1 MISEGL
7 VFALLGAALATAL
20 AGAGSAIGVAIAGK
34 AGNGVISEKPDLF
47 GRVLILQALP
57 GTQGIYG
64 FLVAVLIL
72 VKTGLLGG
80 QAADL
85 TPEVGMGLLYAALPI
100 AIGGL
105 VSGIWQG
112 KAAAAAIHMVAKQ
125 PSMSARGMT
134 MTAIV
139 ETYAI
144 LALLVSI
151 LMWVSIPV

>member
-1 MISEGL
+1 MEPGV
-7 VFALLGAALATAL
+7 VFALLGAAIATAL
-20 AGAGSAIGVAIAGK
+20 AGAGSAIGVAIAAR

-64 FLVAVLIL
+64 FLMAVLIL
-72 VKTGLLGG
+72 SKIGILGG
-80 QAADL
+80 TAAAL
-85 TPEVGMGLLYAALPI
+85 TPQIGMAFLYASLPI

-105 VSGIWQG
+105 ISGIFQG
-112 KAAAAAIHMVAKQ
+112 KAAASAIHMVAKQ
-125 PSMSARGMT
+125 PNLTARGMT

>member
-1 MISEGL
+1 MTTGL
-7 VFALLGAALATAL
+7 VYALIGAALAAGL
-20 AGAGSAIGVAIAGK
+20 AGVGSAVGVSLGGK
-34 AGNGVISEKPDLF
+34 AAAGVISEKPDLF

-72 VKTGLLGG
+72 SKIGLLGG
-80 QAADL
+80 GALAL
-85 TPEVGMGLLYAALPI
+85 TPAVGLGFLYASLPI

-105 VSGIWQG
+105 VSGIFQG

-125 PSMSARGMT
+125 PNLSARGMT

>member
-1 MISEGL
+1 MSIGL
-7 VFALLGAALATAL
+7 VWALIGAALA
-20 AGAGSAIGVAIAGK
+20 AGFAGVGSAIGVAIAGK
-34 AGNGVISEKPDLF
+34 AAAGVISEKPELF

-72 VKTGLLGG
+72 VKIGMLGG
-80 QAADL
+80 SPVDLSLDAGLGFFAA
-85 TPEVGMGLLYAALPI
+85 GLPI

-105 VSGIWQG
+105 ISGIYQG
-112 KAAAAAIHMVAKQ
+112 KMSAASITMTAKK
-125 PSMSARGMT
+125 PSLSARGIT

-144 LALLVSI
+144 LALLVSV
-151 LMWVSIPV
+151 LMYVAVPV

>member
-1 MISEGL
+1 MTTGL
-7 VFALLGAALATAL
+7 VFALLGAAIATAL
-20 AGAGSAIGVAIAGK
+20 AGAGSAIGVAIGAK
-34 AGNGVISEKPDLF
+34 AGNGVISEKPELF

-64 FLVAVLIL
+64 FLMSVLIL
-72 VKTGLLGG
+72 SKTGILGG
-80 QAADL
+80 TAAALDSATGL
-85 TPEVGMGLLYAALPI
+85 ALLYASLPI

-105 VSGIWQG
+105 VSAIFQG
-112 KAAAAAIHMVAKQ
+112 KAAASAIHMVSKQ
-125 PSMSARGMT
+125 PTLSARGMT

-144 LALLVSI
+144 LSLLVSI

>member
-1 MISEGL
+1 MITEGL

-34 AGNGVISEKPDLF
+34 AGNGVISEKPELF

-64 FLVAVLIL
+64 FLMSVLIL
-72 VKTGLLGG
+72 AKIGILGG
-80 QAADL
+80 NAIPLDEELGRAF
-85 TPEVGMGLLYAALPI
+85 LYAALPI

-105 VSGIWQG
+105 VSAIYQG
-112 KAAAAAIHMVAKQ
+112 KAAASAIHMVAKQ
-125 PSMSARGMT
+125 PTLTARGMT

-144 LALLVSI
+144 LSLLVSI

>member
-1 MISEGL
+1 MTTGL

-20 AGAGSAIGVAIAGK
+20 AGSGSAIGVAIAGK

-64 FLVAVLIL
+64 FLMSVLIL
-72 VKTGLLGG
+72 SKIGILGG
-80 QAADL
+80 SAIAIDAQ
-85 TPEVGMGLLYAALPI
+85 VGMAFLYASLPI
-100 AIGGL
+100 GIGGL
-105 VSGIWQG
+105 VSGIYQG
-112 KAAAAAIHMVAKQ
+112 KAAASAIHMIAKQ
-125 PSMSARGMT
+125 PTLTARGMT

-144 LALLVSI
+144 LSLLVSI